1 MPFTSW
7 SGRSDP
13 RKLGLGRQGLSP
25 SSLSKH
31 GSRQKA
37 NTWGGQGLAPAWLSW
52 QPDLLCPAPLPLL
65 SRCGKVNQPQEIARL
80 SLSRILSH
88 PECNHLSL
96 SSVPTLVQ
104 PPSSPHGEHS
114 GLLPGLPLSSPSPQF
129 APHTQGACEP
139 QDQVRA
145 FGAQS
150 LPRCTSLLVKARAP
164 HYRLSP

>member
-1 MPFTSW
+1 MFGLSDKIVQLTMPFTSW

-13 RKLGLGRQGLSP
+13 GKTEARAGQAGTV
-25 SSLSKH
+25 SLIFKQA
-31 GSRQKA
+31 QKQA
-37 NTWGGQGLAPAWLSW
+37 EGQHVGGQGLAPAWLSW

-96 SSVPTLVQ
+96 SSAPTLVQ

-114 GLLPGLPLSSPSPQF
+114 SLLPGLSLSSPSPQF
-129 APHTQGACEP
+129 APHTQTG
-139 QDQVRA
+139 
-145 FGAQS
+145 S
-150 LPRCTSLLVKARAP
+150 L
-164 HYRLSP
+164 